1 MPHSILCVIPAR
13 SGSRGL
19 RHKNIQK
26 VGGVPMLV
34 RAVELARGCRRRGE
48 DWRILVTTD
57 SRYYGRLARAAGA
70 EVLAR
75 PRRLATARARLVDVI
90 LHALGHH
97 DGTADSVLML
107 SAATPLTAT
116 SDLRRAVSLH
126 REHGGSVVSVVRD
139 PIPDGWRFRVRDGKL
154 IVPRGARV
162 SRRQE
167 APALVRLNGAIFVST
182 PQLLRRRRQFVGPG
196 TRVVVMPRERSV
208 DVEDDLDLR
217 WARSLCN
224 DP

>member
-1 MPHSILCVIPAR
+1 MPHSVLCIIPAR

-34 RAVELARGCRRRGE
+34 RAVELAHRSARPGE

-57 SRYYGRLARAAGA
+57 SRHYGRLARAAGA

-97 DGTADSVLML
+97 DTDSVLML
-107 SAATPLTAT
+107 SAATPLTAIG
-116 SDLRRAVSLH
+116 DLRRAVSLH
-126 REHGGSVVSVVRD
+126 RKHGGSVVSVVRD
-139 PIPDGWRFRVRDGKL
+139 PIPDGWRFRVRGDQL

-167 APALVRLNGAIFVST
+167 APPLVRLNGAIFVST
-182 PQLLRRRRQFVGPG
+182 PQLLRRRRQFVGPD
-196 TRVVVMPRERSV
+196 TRVVLMPRERSV
-208 DVEDDLDLR
+208 DVENDLDLR
-217 WARSLCN
+217 WARFLCGA
-224 DP
+224 